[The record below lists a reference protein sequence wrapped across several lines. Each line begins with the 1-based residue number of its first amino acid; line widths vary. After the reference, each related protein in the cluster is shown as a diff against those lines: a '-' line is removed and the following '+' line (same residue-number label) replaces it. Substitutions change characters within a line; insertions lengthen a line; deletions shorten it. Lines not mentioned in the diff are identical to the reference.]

1 MNIFRRGSVRWR
13 IALIYFMLFFVVMS
27 LVSVFLVNRIEQ
39 YQLSSLKENIAKTIS
54 ESNLPSYLGAYDSL
68 SSYGDDI
75 QAVLDN
81 SWSSF
86 SEELSV
92 VDGRMQICA
101 STNTNLVGRYLLR
114 RRMTLQ
120 SRFAV

>member
-75 QAVLDN
+75 QAVLDS
-81 SWSSF
+81 SWSSRDF
-86 SEELSV
+86 VKV
-92 VDGRMQICA
+92 VAFAG
-101 STNTNLVGRYLLR
+101 NFLVLNLNRQEVFRD
-114 RRMTLQ
+114 
-120 SRFAV
+120 